1 MESAGRPHPFHVGA
15 FGRIANKREWRY
27 IKREYL
33 LTNNNIDA
41 FDIAMP
47 AAVGRGI
54 PKRFSP
60 NRSFLKQA
68 KDALVHLSV
77 LVRCKCDMR
86 QRT

>member
-1 MESAGRPHPFHVGA
+1 MESVGRPRPFLVSG

-33 LTNNNIDA
+33 LTSNNIDA

-54 PKRFSP
+54 PKRF
-60 NRSFLKQA
+60 
-68 KDALVHLSV
+68 ALTGPS
-77 LVRCKCDMR
+77 
-86 QRT
+86 

>member
-1 MESAGRPHPFHVGA
+1 MESAGRPRPFHVGA
-15 FGRIANKREWRY
+15 FGRIANKRGWRY
-27 IKREYL
+27 IKRKYP
-33 LTNNNIDA
+33 LTNNKIDA

-47 AAVGRGI
+47 AAVGKGMS
-54 PKRFSP
+54 KRFAP

-77 LVRCKCDMR
+77 LVHRKCDIR

>member
-1 MESAGRPHPFHVGA
+1 MESAEQPRPFLVGG

-27 IKREYL
+27 IKREYPL
-33 LTNNNIDA
+33 MNNNIDV

-47 AAVGRGI
+47 AAVGRGDPEEI
-54 PKRFSP
+54 CP

-68 KDALVHLSV
+68 KNALVHLSV
-77 LVRCKCDMR
+77 LVHCKCDMR

>member
-1 MESAGRPHPFHVGA
+1 MGRPRPFLVSG

-27 IKREYL
+27 IKREYP

-41 FDIAMP
+41 FDIAMS
-47 AAVGRGI
+47 AAVGKGI
-54 PKRFSP
+54 PKRFAP

-68 KDALVHLSV
+68 KDVLIHLSV
-77 LVRCKCDMR
+77 LVHRKCDIR